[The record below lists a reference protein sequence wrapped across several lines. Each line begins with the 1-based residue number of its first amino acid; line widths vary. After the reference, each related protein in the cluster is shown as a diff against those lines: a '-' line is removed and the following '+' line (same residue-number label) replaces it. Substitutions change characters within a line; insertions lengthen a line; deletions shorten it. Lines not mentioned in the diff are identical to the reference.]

1 MELRYNL
8 KHADVFSAVNLALFH
23 YKNGTLMPTYKPA
36 VDFPVSDIQHDGCS
50 TFTQKNTMITVTSKL
65 DDEETDKSAEVV
77 SFNVDF
83 IAEVADMAKPDK
95 QGRSAQIRTFDGKET
110 AVMES
115 RRAILVKIA
124 GARLD
129 RLTGRFFEQR
139 H

>member
-1 MELRYNL
+1 
-8 KHADVFSAVNLALFH
+8 
-23 YKNGTLMPTYKPA
+23 
-36 VDFPVSDIQHDGCS
+36 
-50 TFTQKNTMITVTSKL
+50 MITVTSKL